1 MRHARGQGYINRAPA
16 EEQKITV
23 PPKASERFSCKIAG
37 GTPVAQIR
45 DPYCINPL
53 SKLTVAKDSV
63 VEDSVVEDGLDN
75 SAELESF

>member
-23 PPKASERFSCKIAG
+23 PPKASERFSCEIAG
-37 GTPVAQIR
+37 GTSVAQNR

-63 VEDSVVEDGLDN
+63 VEGGLDG